1 LQLACVPLNSHSYAY
16 NVFSSFRDV
25 DTISDTG
32 NLHTVGA
39 ELAVSMLLSSIA
51 RRNIAPNFVIT
62 RGELCDIIIDSI
74 PLSIVVDLIFSF
86 HNILGVFTCQYDLPP
101 TDWDET
107 EDGYNAT
114 QGLEQGECGK

>member
-1 LQLACVPLNSHSYAY
+1 MPLNSHSYAY

-39 ELAVSMLLSSIA
+39 ELAVSMLLSSIT

-74 PLSIVVDLIFSF
+74 PISIVVDLIFF
-86 HNILGVFTCQYDLPP
+86 IP
-101 TDWDET
+101 
-107 EDGYNAT
+107 
-114 QGLEQGECGK
+114 